1 MWNIGILRYLLA
13 QEVPTQ
19 DQGITITS
27 EILDRAIKGSE
38 MFVNSF
44 ENDWTQI
51 VEGTSPAYSSVV
63 ATSMLVAVVLVSLWS
78 LSWYQMFSEEGFST
92 SVLSEMAMPLLVIL
106 LLSNNGAL
114 LAKGT
119 MALRNTTVTLNS
131 NVLKIT
137 RNGVT
142 LKDAIRSVNF
152 DQSFTF
158 AVQTALQKCEKLDD
172 IDVDT
177 DGTEYSPRQNCIER
191 TLSTA
196 RVEGLKIRQQRGLP
210 PGGTKKNWLE
220 KGGQI
225 INSAIQGVLFVI
237 FSGLAAGFQYIVQL
251 SFLLVAYIAPIFLV
265 LSLLPVST
273 KAIYAW
279 LSGWLGLTMVLVSY
293 SIIVGI
299 SASSIVNSPSTDP
312 ILSQLII
319 AVLSP
324 ILAMAIGTGTA
335 MSTFTAFSGGMRA
348 GVGMLLSPRNR

>member
-1 MWNIGILRYLLA
+1 MIWYLLA
-13 QEVPTQ
+13 DPAPGTN
-19 DQGITITS
+19 QGMTISS
-27 EILDRAIKGSE
+27 ETLDAAIKGSS

-44 ENDWTQI
+44 KNDWTQI
-51 VEGTSPAYSSVV
+51 VEGTSPVYTSVV
-63 ATSMLVAVVLVSLWS
+63 AISMLIAVVLVSFWS
-78 LSWYQMFSEEGFST
+78 LHWYGMFSEEGFST
-92 SVLSEMAMPLLVIL
+92 NVMREMAMPLIVIL
-106 LLSNNGAL
+106 LLANNGAL

-142 LKDAIRSVNF
+142 LKDAIRTVNF
-152 DQSFTF
+152 DQHFTF
-158 AVQTALQKCEKLDD
+158 ALQAALVKCEKLDEK
-172 IDVDT
+172 DVDT
-177 DGTEYSPRQNCIER
+177 DGTEYSPRQDCIDR
-191 TLSTA
+191 TINTA
-196 RVEGLKIRQQRGLP
+196 QKEAQKIRQQRGLNAGSGIRNP
-210 PGGTKKNWLE
+210 LAIGKE
-220 KGGQI
+220 I
-225 INSAIQGVLFVI
+225 INGAIQGVIFVI
-237 FSGLAAGFQYIVQL
+237 FSGLAAAFQYIVQL

-335 MSTFTAFSGGMRA
+335 MSTFTAFSSGIKFAA
-348 GVGMLLSPRNR
+348 GIRR